1 MTTLTANRTSHT
13 TLGPATEA
21 TEVYLQLILNK
32 ALNDHFSEQELVTLS
47 QYMYPHQFAKGD
59 YLWKEGDR
67 GNAVALI
74 VEGQVEVLKNSEF
87 PDKRVVVGIY
97 NSGAIVG
104 ELEILDGHPRSVSA
118 KARED
123 VDVLFLSRDGLEQ
136 LTRSHPPL
144 GVKIMRGMYFSV
156 ARRLRKSYD
165 RLASIF

>member
-1 MTTLTANRTSHT
+1 MTSVTTNTTNRT

-21 TEVYLQLILNK
+21 TEVYLQLVLNK

-47 QYMYPHQFAKGD
+47 QYMYPHQVPKGE
-59 YLWKEGDR
+59 YLWQEGDR

-87 PDKRVVVGIY
+87 PEKRVVIGIY
-97 NSGAIVG
+97 NSGVIVG

-123 VDVLFLSRDGLEQ
+123 VEVLFLSRDGLEQ
-136 LTRSHPPL
+136 LTQNHPAL

-156 ARRLRKSYD
+156 AMRLRKSYD